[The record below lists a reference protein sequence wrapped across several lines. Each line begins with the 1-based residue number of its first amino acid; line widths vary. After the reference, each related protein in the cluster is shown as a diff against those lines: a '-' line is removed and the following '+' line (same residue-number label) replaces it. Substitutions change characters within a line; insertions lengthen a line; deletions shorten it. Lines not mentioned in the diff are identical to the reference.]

1 MSLAVAEFIYCFR
14 WSDSSRN
21 TKLVLLVANL
31 PQIGGSL
38 MYFMGISPWMLTAG
52 RFIAGI

>member
-1 MSLAVAEFIYCFR
+1 MSLPVTELINCFR

-31 PQIGGSL
+31 PQIGGGL
-38 MYFMGISPWMLTAG
+38 MYFMGISPWMLIAG
-52 RFIAGI
+52 RFVAGI